1 MMEKISKM
9 KKKIEE
15 MLSKITVNE
24 IERRIKE
31 DKNEKED
38 IKIVK
43 TFEIKYK
50 NIEVKL
56 IKNKEE
62 NEVWNIKTLE
72 LAA

>member
-1 MMEKISKM
+1 MDKISKM
-9 KKKIEE
+9 KKKIDK
-15 MLSKITVNE
+15 MLRKITVSE
-24 IERRIKE
+24 IERRIRK
-31 DKNEKED
+31 DKNEEED
-38 IKIVK
+38 LEIVK

-62 NEVWNIKTLE
+62 SEVWNIKTLE

>member
-56 IKNKEE
+56 VKNKEE

>member
-38 IKIVK
+38 IEIVK
-43 TFEIKYK
+43 TFEVKYK

>member
-38 IKIVK
+38 IEIVK